1 MFVLDSVIVQ
11 WLNLLLVH
19 PWVLETLWVC
29 GVLGH
34 RVDKLTCNVVAVQL
48 YGDSRAIAI
57 HNRVY

>member
-48 YGDSRAIAI
+48 
-57 HNRVY
+57 